1 MKGKKGGMLLASR
14 PKGPKQQ
21 QKANLP
27 KSPEQPYG
35 EPLSGSKKVKNQNHS
50 RQNHNPHHDM

>member
-1 MKGKKGGMLLASR
+1 MYVEGRESSMSGK

-21 QKANLP
+21 EKVNLP
-27 KSPEQPYG
+27 KSPAQPYG
-35 EPLSGSKKVKNQNHS
+35 EPLSGSKKVKNANHS